1 MLFLILVAEIGS
13 AVLLGVYKSSINK
26 CLECS
31 MQHQVQYSYNKTDLP
46 HIKSDNATDLL
57 TLAWDRM
64 QEGVSAAVSSYMTVC
79 MCFILWHV
87 KETTALQYHL
97 QKTLHSPR
105 SLYSFDCSC
114 NVAARRVHKTTT

>member
-1 MLFLILVAEIGS
+1 MVASVSLCCFAVAVCQYSAVLFLILVAEIGS

-64 QEGVSAAVSSYMTVC
+64 QEGVSAAVSSYMTEIDVYC
-79 MCFILWHV
+79 GI
-87 KETTALQYHL
+87 Y
-97 QKTLHSPR
+97 R
-105 SLYSFDCSC
+105 SNYMYCKCSITC
-114 NVAARRVHKTTT
+114 TSRYNAS

>member
-1 MLFLILVAEIGS
+1 MVASVSLCCFAVAVCQYSAVLFLILVAEIGS

-64 QEGVSAAVSSYMTVC
+64 QEGVSAAVSSYMTVR

-87 KETTALQYHL
+87 KETTANAV
-97 QKTLHSPR
+97 
-105 SLYSFDCSC
+105 SLTE
-114 NVAARRVHKTTT
+114 VVT